1 MISDFL
7 LKTGAPMLSLVTG
20 VVICNVLS
28 PPYNSR
34 KALTTPVLIW
44 PAADGMEEMTQIASP
59 NLTLSESPRDIKGK
73 LFPSA

>member
-1 MISDFL
+1 MISAFL

-28 PPYNSR
+28 PLFNSR

-44 PAADGMEEMTQIASP
+44 PAADGIEDDANCLSQLDLIGIA
-59 NLTLSESPRDIKGK
+59 KGY
-73 LFPSA
+73 